1 MKYSKVLSLSFILFS
16 VGVSAGAATL
26 SVSPV
31 SGTYNINNIFQLDIL
46 VDTQSQPID
55 GVDINAL
62 NYNPAIL
69 EVQDQN
75 PSTAGVQI
83 TPGSLMPNTVFNSV
97 NVQAGKIVFS
107 QLTAG
112 GQTYNGQGILA
123 SINFKVLQTSIAS
136 LSFNF
141 ISGQTTDSNVSS
153 AGSDLLAGVTNGSYS
168 LIESPS
174 PIPTPSSTAPPSSG
188 GGGGGGGGSSSGGG
202 GGGSS
207 YIPTPTTTPPII
219 TPTPITFPNG
229 TLVKSAFGPKVY
241 LIQNGLKRWITTY
254 ETFKANKFD
263 FKNVITVFD
272 TTLNSYPDGATVTSK
287 LTSTPV
293 PTTSPASSA
302 SPAPVK
308 NEKILP
314 LVNGDL
320 IKGSKP
326 AVYLLIYGKK
336 RHVTTYDVFISRGY
350 NFSQVKIISD
360 SLLNVISTGTDINNS
375 AKHSTGTLIRKMG
388 SDKIYLVINNS
399 QISPLSYQQ
408 FIDGK
413 YDFKKVIN
421 MWPGEFAQYVIGQ

>member
-1 MKYSKVLSLSFILFS
+1 MKYSKVLFLSITLFS

-31 SGTYNINNIFQLDIL
+31 SGTYNVNNIFQLDIL

-75 PSTAGVQI
+75 QSTAGVQI
-83 TPGSLMPNTVFNSV
+83 TPGSLMPNSVFNSV
-97 NVQAGKIVFS
+97 NVQTGKIVFS

-123 SINFKVLQTSIAS
+123 SINFKVLQTGIAS
-136 LSFNF
+136 LNFDF

-153 AGSDLLAGVTNGSYS
+153 AGADLLAGVTNGSYS

-174 PIPTPSSTAPPSSG
+174 PSPTPTPIASSTPPPSSG
-188 GGGGGGGGSSSGGG
+188 GGGGGGGGSS
-202 GGGSS
+202 
-207 YIPTPTTTPPII
+207 YPIPTMTPPIV
-219 TPTPITFPNG
+219 TPTPVTFPNG
-229 TLVKSAFGPKVY
+229 TLVKSTSSPKVY
-241 LIQNGLKRWITTY
+241 LIQYGLKRWITTY
-254 ETFKANKFD
+254 EIFKANKFD
-263 FKNVITVFD
+263 FKNVITVSN
-272 TTLNSYPDGATVTSK
+272 TTLSSYPDGATIASK
-287 LTSTPV
+287 LISTPV
-293 PTTSPASSA
+293 PTA
-302 SPAPVK
+302 SPSTTPTPIPVK
-308 NEKILP
+308 NEKTSS

-320 IKGSKP
+320 IKGLKP

-336 RHVTTYDVFISRGY
+336 RHITTYDVFISRGY
-350 NFSQVKIISD
+350 DFPQVRIISD
-360 SLLNVISTGTDINNS
+360 SLLNSIPTGTDINNS
-375 AKHSTGTLIRKMG
+375 AKHSAGTLIRKMG
-388 SDKIYLVINNS
+388 NSQIYLVANNG

-413 YDFKKVIN
+413 YDFRKVVNI
-421 MWPGEFAQYVIGQ
+421 WPGEFAQYVIGQ